1 MARKTIVLLLMFFFS
16 IYEITAQTG
25 FDDDVDDVGT
35 PAAPINNHL
44 VIATCVA
51 VCLGYIRIKQISK
64 LKKTSKNV

>member
-1 MARKTIVLLLMFFFS
+1 MARKTIVLLLVFFFS
-16 IYEITAQTG
+16 ILEVTAQTG

-64 LKKTSKNV
+64 LKNT